1 MPLLLYLFQQV
12 GRKKSR
18 QNSKIMY
25 FIYSYGF
32 RTRETRHP
40 SKDNNNK
47 KKNGVRSDLYHQ
59 SSNEDPP
66 NKRIKRYM

>member
-1 MPLLLYLFQQV
+1 
-12 GRKKSR
+12 
-18 QNSKIMY
+18 MY

-66 NKRIKRYM
+66 NKRIKKYM